1 MRGWQPFG
9 FVFTGLLCS
18 ALLRPAAALES
29 RRSHVD
35 DIDYRVVGLDLAH
48 DTLEAHWRDPAGNA
62 FASID
67 ALKQWGEQH
76 GRTLRFAANAGI
88 YDRQFQPLGLFIED
102 SQTLRPLNTFR
113 GSARSGNFSMQPNGV
128 FYVDRRGHAGVTTTD
143 AWHAHAVDARLA
155 TQSGPML
162 VVDGEINAAFVEE
175 SESLKWRSGVCAKTP
190 QQVRFVVSLAPV
202 TFHAF
207 ARVFRDELG
216 CRDALYLDGTL
227 SQIYTDADGY
237 SGAPAIMVKP
247 YAGMLAVFDAPAATD

>member
-1 MRGWQPFG
+1 MRRALRGG
-9 FVFTGLLCS
+9 LALGSLLGLL
-18 ALLRPAAALES
+18 LLRPAAAVDGRNL
-29 RRSHVD
+29 HVD
-35 DIDYRVVGLDLAH
+35 DVDYRVVDIDLAH
-48 DTLEAHWRDPAGNA
+48 ETLEAHWRDPAGTA

-67 ALKQWGEQH
+67 ALRRWGEQQ

-88 YDRQFQPLGLFIED
+88 YDRQFQPLGLYIED
-102 SQTLRPLNTFR
+102 GTTLRPLNTAK

-128 FYVDRRGHAGVTTTD
+128 FYVDRRGRAGVMTTQ
-143 AWHAHAVDARLA
+143 AWHEHAADARLA

-162 VVDGEINAAFVEE
+162 VIDGEINAAFVEE

-190 QQVRFVVSLAPV
+190 QHVHVVVSQAPV

-227 SQIYTDADGY
+227 SQIYTDEGGY
-237 SGAPAIMVKP
+237 AGAPAVMVKP
-247 YAGMLAVFDAPAATD
+247 YAGMLAVFGDR